1 MLGGGGAKGGYQV
14 GVIRALQEAKLID
27 NIDMIAGTSI
37 GAVNGL
43 ILASLENADKLSE
56 IWRYAQSKDIYK
68 DGFTR
73 LKTDREGLYSIA
85 VLREVFNHYIDL
97 KRIANARID
106 LFAVTAR
113 IIDTHKIASQIR
125 KDNHEKVV
133 FHVNKHKDPFETV
146 IASASIPLFFG
157 TTYIDDKAYVDGG
170 LVDNNPI
177 DVLIEKGCN
186 VILAVPLDTQF
197 NVRPYIDKNILIIN
211 FTDLSVF
218 SSVPIQDAY
227 DIIRFTDDALNER
240 QNYGYLVAK
249 EVIEKVRSLGY
260 LKKGMM
266 GFNENF
272 KKTDRFT
279 YIDVPSETYEE
290 IQVLKKERE
299 ISKREL
305 KNRQTIQNKIL
316 KKIRRGNKDG
326 NS

>member
-43 ILASLENADKLSE
+43 ILSSLESADKLSE

-68 DGFTR
+68 DGFSR
-73 LKTDREGLYSIA
+73 MKMDREGLYSIE
-85 VLREVFNHYIDL
+85 VLREVFDHYIDL
-97 KRIANARID
+97 KRISNARID
-106 LFAVTAR
+106 LYAVTAR
-113 IIDTHKIASQIR
+113 IIDTNKIASQIR
-125 KDNHEKVV
+125 RDNHEKVV
-133 FHVNKHKDPFETV
+133 FHVNKHKKPFEAI

-157 TTYIDDKAYVDGG
+157 TTYIDEEAYVDGG

-197 NVRPYIDKNILIIN
+197 DVRPYLDKNVLIVN

-218 SSVPIQDAY
+218 SSTLIQDAY
-227 DIIRFTDDALNER
+227 DIIRFTDDALTER

-260 LKKGMM
+260 LKKGML

-272 KKTDRFT
+272 KKQTRFT
-279 YIDVPSETYEE
+279 YVDVPTETYQL
-290 IQVLKKERE
+290 IKALKIERE
-299 ISKREL
+299 IPVREAKKRQ
-305 KNRQTIQNKIL
+305 KIQNKIMR
-316 KKIRRGNKDG
+316 KIRRGNKDG